1 MVNVLLI
8 LGLAGTVII
17 SVERDKK
24 RKKEIEELKIRLN
37 NLSRNAHKN
46 SVDLARDIDKVREE
60 INQNKRDVE
69 AIADAINVYS
79 KTVGGSVEEKVKANV
94 DLFSEWLN
102 GEEE

>member
-1 MVNVLLI
+1 MVNILLI

-17 SVERDKK
+17 SVQRDKK
-24 RKKEIEELKIRLN
+24 REKEIKELKIGLE
-37 NLSRNAHKN
+37 NLFKNTYEN

-60 INQNKRDVE
+60 INQNKKDIE

-79 KTVGGSVEEKVKANV
+79 QTIGGSVEQKVKANV

>member
-1 MVNVLLI
+1 MVNILLI

-17 SVERDKK
+17 TVERDKK
-24 RKKEIEELKIRLN
+24 RGKEIKELRIGLD
-37 NLSRNAHKN
+37 NLSRNAYES
-46 SVDLARDIDKVREE
+46 SVNLAGDIDKVREE

-94 DLFSEWLN
+94 DLFSEWIN

>member
-1 MVNVLLI
+1 MVNILLI

-17 SVERDKK
+17 TVERDKK
-24 RKKEIEELKIRLN
+24 RGKEIKELRIGLD
-37 NLSRNAHKN
+37 NLSINAYES
-46 SVDLARDIDKVREE
+46 SVNLAGDIDKVREE

-94 DLFSEWLN
+94 DLFSEWIN

>member
-1 MVNVLLI
+1 MVNILLI

-17 SVERDKK
+17 TVERDKK
-24 RKKEIEELKIRLN
+24 REKEIKELKIGLD
-37 NLSRNAHKN
+37 NLSKNAYEN

>member
-17 SVERDKK
+17 SVQRDKK
-24 RKKEIEELKIRLN
+24 REKEIEELKTGLE
-37 NLSRNAHKN
+37 NLSKNTYEN

-60 INQNKRDVE
+60 TNQNKKDIE

-79 KTVGGSVEEKVKANV
+79 QTIGGSVEQKVKANV